1 MVTIETKGLTKRYQR
16 QYAVNNLT
24 FRAEAG
30 EIVGFLGP
38 NGAGKTTTF
47 RMLTG
52 LITPTSGT
60 ARVFGKPVP
69 ARGKKRVGAMIEEPT
84 FFPYL
89 TGFQNLRYSAYAA
102 GHYDRAEIEK
112 LLRSVK
118 LDGVA
123 KKHVNAYS
131 QGMRQ
136 RLGLARSLLGSPEV
150 LLLDEPT
157 NGLDPKGIAEM
168 RELIRSIAR
177 TGVTV
182 IISSHILAELEK
194 LVDRVIAIERGEVL
208 FDGPLSGITDAMAE
222 RVQYAL
228 SATDTDVLNAVL
240 TDLGYA
246 PQAVNG
252 AVHVDV
258 PSADADGLITAL
270 ITRGVTLTSASRQ
283 RKSLEDAYLAL
294 VDNAGPQ

>member
-1 MVTIETKGLTKRYQR
+1 MVTIETESLTKRYQQ
-16 QYAVNNLT
+16 QYAVKNLT

-52 LITPTSGT
+52 LVAPTSGM

-69 ARGKKRVGAMIEEPT
+69 ARGDKRLGAMIEEPT

-102 GHYDRAEIEK
+102 GNYDRSEIEG
-112 LLRSVK
+112 LLHSVK
-118 LDGVA
+118 LERA
-123 KKHVNAYS
+123 AHKNVNAYS

-136 RLGLARSLLGSPEV
+136 RLGLARALLGSPRV

-168 RELIRSIAR
+168 RELIRGIAQ

-194 LVDRVIAIERGEVL
+194 LVDRVIAIERGVVL
-208 FDGPLSGITDAMAE
+208 FDGPLSGITSAMSD
-222 RVQYAL
+222 RVRYTLTATNLAAL
-228 SATDTDVLNAVL
+228 NTALES
-240 TDLGYA
+240 LGYA
-246 PQAVNG
+246 AEQSDGTVQ
-252 AVHVDV
+252 VEV
-258 PSADADGLITAL
+258 PANSADEFITVL
-270 ITRGVTLTSASRQ
+270 VGRGVTLTNATRQ
-283 RKSLEDAYLAL
+283 RTSLEDAYLAL
-294 VDNAGPQ
+294 VDHAGPQ